1 MLVKWAIE
9 GRRKSAQT
17 KPSQLEDDRQN
28 STSSRMEK
36 ASAEGRSR
44 ITSSPEQSET
54 TAQAL
59 TAQLDRL
66 HYESDAT
73 FARTSE
79 NEGDRAMRRIHAEER
94 DTKLRDDKLLSLT
107 GSRLHTGDEAQG
119 PAGTEATMPLTQENI
134 EKLVHGQDGDSTQAR
149 KAPEQDSSSSM
160 LNQGEVQ
167 KEKVRT
173 AGSRPPLKGV
183 GQRDSEQTVTKTF
196 FSK

>member
-1 MLVKWAIE
+1 M
-9 GRRKSAQT
+9 Q
-17 KPSQLEDDRQN
+17 
-28 STSSRMEK
+28 K
-36 ASAEGRSR
+36 ASAVGRSR

-73 FARTSE
+73 FARTAE

-107 GSRLHTGDEAQG
+107 GSQFHAGDEAQG
-119 PAGTEATMPLTQENI
+119 PTGMEATMPLTQENI

-149 KAPEQDSSSSM
+149 RAPEQDSTSSM
-160 LNQGEVQ
+160 VNQGEAPQ
-167 KEKVRT
+167 EKRGAA
-173 AGSRPPLKGV
+173 AGGRPPRKGV
-183 GQRDSEQTVTKTF
+183 GQRDSEQTITKTF